1 MCPFTDSISEK
12 KSKTQ
17 IDNAENIDVVIPKY
31 SLIDYS
37 VSYFKTSGSLWRY
50 YRDQPPLDNSD
61 AVTDFV
67 DGKTGTSFKFKQ
79 KIKTLKAYEKGDNGT
94 KTFFPTAEAVDYN
107 FMVDR

>member
-50 YRDQPPLDNSD
+50 HRDQPPLDNSD

-94 KTFFPTAEAVDYN
+94 KDIFSNSRSSRLQFYGG
-107 FMVDR
+107 

>member
-37 VSYFKTSGSLWRY
+37 VISKHLEVY
-50 YRDQPPLDNSD
+50 
-61 AVTDFV
+61 
-67 DGKTGTSFKFKQ
+67 DGIIGIKQ
-79 KIKTLKAYEKGDNGT
+79 
-94 KTFFPTAEAVDYN
+94 
-107 FMVDR
+107 R